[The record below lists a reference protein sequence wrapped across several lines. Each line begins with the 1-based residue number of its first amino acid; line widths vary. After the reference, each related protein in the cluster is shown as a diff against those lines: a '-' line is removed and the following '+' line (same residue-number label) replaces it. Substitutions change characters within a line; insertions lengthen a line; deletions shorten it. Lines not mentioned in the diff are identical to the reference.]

1 MPFPSPGDLHDP
13 GIEPGSP
20 ALQADSLPTELQVTW
35 EPEAEDDSVYIGS
48 TIQCGQDKVRMS
60 FQEGGDFLSLIMFEK
75 YKSSAYSIVATKMHR
90 QKHNTH
96 FNSTVFISAR
106 LFILSDSS
114 KQHALEN
121 SSAVSINK
129 KTYYK
134 EMADAWLLSSIIER
148 KMGK

>member
-1 MPFPSPGDLHDP
+1 MNKEIQIVYYL
-13 GIEPGSP
+13 
-20 ALQADSLPTELQVTW
+20 LPTPTL
-35 EPEAEDDSVYIGS
+35 
-48 TIQCGQDKVRMS
+48 
-60 FQEGGDFLSLIMFEK
+60 L
-75 YKSSAYSIVATKMHR
+75 YKPITDLPLHHPTY
-90 QKHNTH
+90 
-96 FNSTVFISAR
+96 
-106 LFILSDSS
+106 DSS